1 LRRLLL
7 ALLLAVPGLL
17 AAQTAPEYDVKA
29 AFLYN
34 FTKFVD
40 WPPRRSRTWAA

>member
-1 LRRLLL
+1 MAVLRRWLAL
-7 ALLLAVPGLL
+7 ALLLAVPAP
-17 AAQTAPEYDVKA
+17 AASEYDVKA
-29 AFLYN
+29 VFLYN